1 MMLSVEVIL
10 VIAARL
16 WRMSQ
21 PFVRIRIAGCGVTI
35 KQGCIS

>member
-1 MMLSVEVIL
+1 MMLSVEAIL

-21 PFVRIRIAGCGVTI
+21 PFVRIRIAGCGITI
-35 KQGCIS
+35 KQGRIS